1 MSKTLWH
8 TIKLEVPKE
17 MVNITKNDKIVV
29 KKSLTKTNNISK
41 ANKEPSIKI
50 IPSDTNKPKIISD
63 GKEWNIEELKLK
75 MKKAK
80 DLGKKNEGKEYKKIS
95 ENKILKSYTK
105 KINDKIVEKK
115 KKELKPEIKPKQSN
129 ITVTAPPTN
138 NNKIS
143 DEQTIINEWTTPL
156 NYIILQQYDM
166 KTYENIENTIIKE
179 NKLNHHIFTPSLLVF
194 TKKYNDKII
203 KKYSIMKDYK
213 DGMDRLYKGLYNVI
227 ENIIDSNEL
236 KMKPGSPVD
245 VFKDRKDYNIGL
257 KYISKALAYKIYS
270 NKATE
275 SYV

>member
-17 MVNITKNDKIVV
+17 MVNITKNDKVVV

-50 IPSDTNKPKIISD
+50 IPGDTNKPKIIND

-80 DLGKKNEGKEYKKIS
+80 DLGKKNEGKEYKKKT
-95 ENKILKSYTK
+95 ENKILKTFVK
-105 KINDKIVEKK
+105 KLSDKIIEKK
-115 KKELKPEIKPKQSN
+115 KKELKPKQTN

-138 NNKIS
+138 NKLSN
-143 DEQTIINEWTTPL
+143 EQTIINEWTTPL

-166 KTYENIENTIIKE
+166 KAYENIENTIIKE
-179 NKLNHHIFTPSLLVF
+179 NKLNHHIFTPNLLVF

-203 KKYSIMKDYK
+203 KKNSIMKDYK
-213 DGMDRLYKGLYNVI
+213 DGMDRLYKGLYNII

-257 KYISKALAYKIYS
+257 KYISKTLAYKIYS
-270 NKATE
+270 NKETE
-275 SYV
+275 SYI